1 MKEIVVLSG
10 KGGTGKTSVLAALAH
25 LASQKQRLVLA
36 DADVD
41 AANLGLVLA
50 PEGEAEHDFVGGKL
64 AAIASDCCTGC
75 GECLEACRFEAI
87 LPVAE
92 KVDGTTRYRVDPLA
106 CEGCAACFYRC
117 PVEAIAMREQVAGR
131 WFVANTRF
139 GTLVHAHLC
148 AGQENSGKLV
158 MLVKQQARELA
169 RQQGAEY
176 LLVDGPPG
184 IGCPVIA
191 ACAGANLAL
200 LVAEPTVAG
209 IHDLERILATTEHF
223 RVPASVCINKYDLNL
238 GRSREIVRFCAER
251 GVAVVG
257 LIPFHSVV
265 TEAMVHRQAVTE
277 WAVRGGSRGRR
288 AGWQREAVANEMGN
302 VWMAIRRALATE
314 AEEALGV
321 GQSG

>member
-25 LASQKQRLVLA
+25 LAARGQQLVLA

-50 PEGEAEHDFVGGKL
+50 PEGLAEHQFVGGKL
-64 AAIASDCCTGC
+64 ATIAADLCTGC
-75 GECLEACRFEAI
+75 GACLEACRFAAI
-87 LPVAE
+87 RPTA
-92 KVDGTTRYRVDPLA
+92 KRVDGSLRYSVDPLA

-117 PVEAIAMREQVAGR
+117 PANAVALREQVAGR

-139 GTLVHAHLC
+139 GTLVHAHLF

-169 RQQGAEY
+169 RRQGADY

-191 ACAGANLAL
+191 ACSGADLAL

-223 RVPASVCINKYDLNL
+223 RVRALVCINKSDLNSA
-238 GRSREIVRFCAER
+238 RSREIERFCADRGVEVVGRVPFDSAVTAAMVQGLTIGEWAGHGPPAADGR
-251 GVAVVG
+251 GVASELAQMWGKIEDLV
-257 LIPFHSVV
+257 L
-265 TEAMVHRQAVTE
+265 RQ
-277 WAVRGGSRGRR
+277 GDSR
-288 AGWQREAVANEMGN
+288 
-302 VWMAIRRALATE
+302 
-314 AEEALGV
+314 
-321 GQSG
+321 